1 VLYYIFSFF
10 GDLFGPLTSYES
22 GFSPDPVR
30 IRIRYILRF
39 WRSYSDDILA
49 GEGQQGGEPTSRLT
63 ASKQQQVSGLREQ
76 LAATN
81 MTVAAHH
88 QETAKL
94 RRETNKLKEDLVFEN
109 QEVARLKEASKTQED
124 LARELSKKL
133 AGQMKDDLARQMK
146 QDMANQIKEE
156 VSRQMREELANQI
169 REQVT
174 CQMRE
179 ELANQIREQVVNQMR
194 EELASQI
201 KEQLGRQ
208 MRKEEH
214 ASEPGGESKLK
225 GEIAQLRREGELHR
239 SLILEMTDHW
249 SEFSS
254 QDAKEKL
261 ELKGT
266 HWPSL
271 LMLN

>member
-1 VLYYIFSFF
+1 
-10 GDLFGPLTSYES
+10 
-22 GFSPDPVR
+22 
-30 IRIRYILRF
+30 
-39 WRSYSDDILA
+39 
-49 GEGQQGGEPTSRLT
+49 
-63 ASKQQQVSGLREQ
+63 
-76 LAATN
+76 

-94 RRETNKLKEDLVFEN
+94 RRETNKLKEDLVFQN
-109 QEVARLKEASKTQED
+109 QEVARLKEASKTQDD
-124 LARELSKKL
+124 LARELSKNL
-133 AGQMKDDLARQMK
+133 ASQMKDDLAGQIK
-146 QDMANQIKEE
+146 KDMANQIKEE

-169 REQVT
+169 REQVVY
-174 CQMRE
+174 QMRE
-179 ELANQIREQVVNQMR
+179 ELANQIREQVVHQMR

-208 MRKEEH
+208 MRKEQQ
-214 ASEPGGESKLK
+214 ANEPREQNKLLE
-225 GEIAQLRREGELHR
+225 EISQLRREGELHR

-254 QDAKEKL
+254 QDVKEKL